1 MALPEQSRRIDI
13 LASTLVTGGAEK
25 VIQALVH
32 GLPDHGFVPRVLCLH
47 SLGEIGAEIMQ
58 SGVPVLSGIARF
70 RFDPAVFC
78 RLAAIFGH
86 DRPAALLSLD
96 HHDAV
101 FGGALASRYVGIR
114 HRVLAVHSMG
124 LWGRGSSFSRSDR
137 LVLGAY
143 HRIVALAKA
152 HAEYLAEREKIAR
165 KKLCIVNNGIDTNR
179 FHPVNSDEERRAIR
193 DALELPHGIFVVA
206 IVAALRPE
214 KNHKMLLA
222 AASRMLR
229 VRRDFVVLIVGEG
242 AEEGKLHVLAR
253 DLSLGANVRFIG
265 RRSNVSDVF
274 AAADASVLCSHP
286 IVETFPLV
294 VLEAMASALPVV
306 ATDVGAVNEMLASGE
321 EGFLIPPGDAEVLA
335 ATLLMLADKPEL
347 RKKIG
352 ARGRERVVRDFSK
365 ETMVRRYADL
375 LRIPAQQ
382 EM

>member
-1 MALPEQSRRIDI
+1 
-13 LASTLVTGGAEK
+13 
-25 VIQALVH
+25 
-32 GLPDHGFVPRVLCLH
+32 
-47 SLGEIGAEIMQ
+47 
-58 SGVPVLSGIARF
+58 
-70 RFDPAVFC
+70 
-78 RLAAIFGH
+78 
-86 DRPAALLSLD
+86 
-96 HHDAV
+96 
-101 FGGALASRYVGIR
+101 
-114 HRVLAVHSMG
+114 MG

-214 KNHKMLLA
+214 KNHEMLLA

-242 AEEGKLHVLAR
+242 AEAGKLHVLAR
-253 DLSLGANVRFIG
+253 DLSLGANVRFMG
-265 RRSNVSDVF
+265 RRSNVSDVL

-306 ATDVGAVNEMLASGE
+306 ATNVGGVNEMLTSGE
-321 EGFLIPPGDAEVLA
+321 EGFLIPPGDVEGLA

-352 ARGRERVVRDFSK
+352 ARGRERVVRDFS
-365 ETMVRRYADL
+365 EQTMVRRYADL
-375 LRIPAQQ
+375 LRMPAQQ